1 MIIKLNKGKIDIK
14 PMAVPELL
22 NNLYIQY
29 IFEPDTE
36 HLTPRIQ
43 INKNVFI
50 GDRIYIDISSRPLS
64 DKILI
69 KVELLDS
76 KQNVIRTYRGFLA
89 CNKYCIIGAKPIR
102 PDIEDYLHK
111 LEQQIEQL
119 NNRIKELEELGEVI

>member
-43 INKNVFI
+43 INKM
-50 GDRIYIDISSRPLS
+50 
-64 DKILI
+64 
-69 KVELLDS
+69 
-76 KQNVIRTYRGFLA
+76 
-89 CNKYCIIGAKPIR
+89 
-102 PDIEDYLHK
+102 YL
-111 LEQQIEQL
+111 
-119 NNRIKELEELGEVI
+119 